1 MSRVTYLLLGSVLA
15 GTFCTGCAVTPNEQC
30 NDDRVHVQNFW
41 YDYYR
46 NKAWPMP
53 FRAQDTSAVLSYFEV
68 QRNNGWKL
76 NNTLGASMFDPAS
89 CSLNDSGRAH
99 VKWIVKRS
107 PKDRRVVFV
116 LEGADAEETAK
127 RIESTQIAISQI
139 LPTGELPA
147 IYLTDQDAP
156 GSGGAYQ
163 TAVSRAIINSAPAPR
178 LPPSP
183 ASTGSSSGGSQP
195 SP

>member
-15 GTFCTGCAVTPNEQC
+15 GTFCSGCAVTQHEQC

-76 NNTLGASMFDPAS
+76 NNTLGGSMFDPGS
-89 CSLNDSGRAH
+89 CALNDSGRAH

-107 PKDRRVVFV
+107 PMDRRVVFV
-116 LEGADAEETAK
+116 LEGKNAEETAK

-156 GSGGAYQ
+156 GSSGAYQ

-178 LPPSP
+178 LPANTS
-183 ASTGSSSGGSQP
+183 AQTNSSGSGQS